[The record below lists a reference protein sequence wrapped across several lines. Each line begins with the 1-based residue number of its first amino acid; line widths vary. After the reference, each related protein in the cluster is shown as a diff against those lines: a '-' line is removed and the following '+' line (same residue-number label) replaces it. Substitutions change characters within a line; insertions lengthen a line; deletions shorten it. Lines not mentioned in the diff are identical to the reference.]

1 MIIKEPF
8 TGELISV
15 LKAELIFTQYA
26 QTKAPKWGVQ
36 KVYTLPPDN
45 EPTYKTDV
53 DISAFLTNE
62 HIRLSWREMAK
73 KYGISCGT
81 LDAYAHGRP
90 VKNQKHRK
98 ALGLSP
104 LALAPACPE
113 CGEVHTKKRCDKK
126 KNDDKPKPPL
136 TPKEQ
141 RAKAVASLQRAI
153 NKAAKLELDPWWNT
167 ELADM
172 QSCLERIK
180 S

>member
-98 ALGLSP
+98 ALGLAP
-104 LALAPACPE
+104 LVPAPACW
-113 CGEVHTKKRCDKK
+113 CGQVHIKGHPKDKA
-126 KNDDKPKPPL
+126 DKPPL